1 MEPLTIKTFDPI
13 LIEAI
18 ESEQK
23 KAGDITYTSVKF
35 SYNEGKVPPVRVN
48 GEFKLFNF
56 KGNYFEKLEEM
67 IARETCRYV
76 GKFGG
81 KKLKQEEFKLVK
93 DNSQVG
99 KVVYARIYT
108 RFEKSRCLITNK
120 SGDKSRLTLGD
131 LVGEKFKGSCIIKL
145 YQAFVG
151 SNKSI
156 TFSIEE
162 ILVKEM
168 ESRKSFFDEY
178 EELIIFWINYLEI
191 SFLRD

>member
-1 MEPLTIKTFDPI
+1 MV
-13 LIEAI
+13 EAI

-35 SYNEGKVPPVRVN
+35 GYDRGKVPPIRVN

-56 KGNYFEKLEEM
+56 KGNYSLSIQCDDEEKAEFFEKLENM
-67 IARETCRYV
+67 IARETCRYL
-76 GKFGG
+76 GS
-81 KKLKQEEFKLVK
+81 KKLKPEELKLVK
-93 DNSQVG
+93 NSKVG
-99 KVVYARIYT
+99 NVVYAKIYT
-108 RFEKSRCLITNK
+108 RSGKSRCLITNK
-120 SGDKSRLTLGD
+120 SEDKSKLNLDD
-131 LVGEKFKGSCIIKL
+131 LVGKKCKGSCIIKL

-168 ESRKSFFDEY
+168 KNRKSFFDDE
-178 EELIIFWINYLEI
+178 
-191 SFLRD
+191 

>member
-1 MEPLTIKTFDPI
+1 MRPLVIKQFDPV

-18 ESEQK
+18 DSGQK
-23 KAGDITYTSVKF
+23 EAGDIAYTSIKF
-35 SYNEGKVPPVRVN
+35 GYDGGKVPPIRIN

-56 KGNYFEKLEEM
+56 KGNRSLSIQCDEEKVEFFEKLEET
-67 IARETCRYV
+67 IARETCTYV

-93 DNSQVG
+93 DNSIVG

-108 RFEKSRCLITNK
+108 RFGKSRCLITNK
-120 SGDKSRLTLGD
+120 SGDKSSLTLD
-131 LVGEKFKGSCIIKL
+131 DFVGEKFEGSCIIKL

-156 TFSIEE
+156 SFSIEE

-168 ESRKSFFDEY
+168 KSRKSFFDE
-178 EELIIFWINYLEI
+178 E
-191 SFLRD
+191 